1 MSKMADIALQLDER
15 AVELGFADHLEAL
28 GNGYE
33 WGIKDNGEAFLFNPK
48 EEQEKAH
55 EAWLKERDRV
65 LEILDLVADVLD
77 EINDGLVKTGDEEL
91 VEAWSLM
98 ELSRETRGVA
108 NFIKEQCH
116 D

>member
-1 MSKMADIALQLDER
+1 MSKMNDIALQLDER
-15 AVELGFADHLEAL
+15 AAELGFADHLEAL

-55 EAWLKERDRV
+55 KAWLKERDD
-65 LEILDLVADVLD
+65 ILDDLEHLKNIYKEVKPD
-77 EINDGLVKTGDEEL
+77 EDIIERTI
-91 VEAWSLM
+91 
-98 ELSRETRGVA
+98 